1 MEGFV
6 IDRIKAYILTEDNIE
21 ELVRLTNEELTQAYG
36 EDRER
41 LELIQ
46 AQIEGMDGRLPDRL
60 ELMDLYYD
68 YPEERKKM
76 KDIYWST
83 RKQGNSG
90 GWAVDFGDSD
100 NDADPEI
107 SSCSVRCVRETAKGK

>member
-1 MEGFV
+1 MEWSEDLGKMPFK
-6 IDRIKAYILTEDNIE
+6 KA
-21 ELVRLTNEELTQAYG
+21 
-36 EDRER
+36 
-41 LELIQ
+41 IQ
-46 AQIEGMDGRLPDRL
+46 VCEGMDGRLPDRL